1 MSSQDQG
8 RFNSSPTVSLI
19 TCLIFCFQFG
29 TTISYNALVSPIYKD
44 CNTSLY
50 TIPINN
56 YKPLVLDLTNTFI
69 WTTCSSSTKHH
80 TIPSSS
86 SCEAANKPGNCT
98 IGLKDDCTTELFNP
112 VSRKCGSGLVTFTTL
127 TTNSTDGHNP
137 LYAVNVTNITAL
149 CAPKKLLELLPKY
162 SIGIAGLASSNL
174 SLPLQLS
181 SRANIEKQFALCL
194 PASGRGIAIF
204 GTGPY
209 YLMGMVE
216 RNVSSMLKYTP
227 LIKNPLSSSYYINV
241 TGITINMQSL
251 QIPETAF
258 LGGALLSS
266 VSPYTILR
274 EDIYHPFLSAYST
287 ATQYIP
293 RMAPVK
299 PFDLCYDSRNLSST
313 RMGAC
318 LAFVPNQT
326 VQNVPMV
333 IGGFQMEN
341 NFLLFDL
348 EKARLACAPEP
359 HYKKRGTERRVKV
372 DRKFVTLQIG
382 VEKFTLKL
390 PKFSLPLPSSFPFRR
405 LLFCMERVTNRAE

>member
-8 RFNSSPTVSLI
+8 RFNFPPTVSLI
-19 TCLIFCFQFG
+19 TCLLFCFQFG

-44 CNTSLY
+44 SNTSLY

-69 WTTCSSSTKHH
+69 WTTCSNSTKHH

-98 IGLKDDCTTELFNP
+98 IGSKDDCTTELFNP

-149 CAPKKLLELLPKY
+149 CAPKKLLELLPKD

-194 PASGRGIAIF
+194 PASGRGVAIF

-227 LIKNPLSSSYYINV
+227 LIKNHLSSSYYINV

-293 RMAPVK
+293 RVTPVK

-313 RMGAC
+313 RMGYGVPGISFTLQGGIYNWTIFGANALVMAATNAAC
-318 LAFVPNQT
+318 LAFLPNQT

-348 EKARLACAPEP
+348 EKARLGMSGLL
-359 HYKKRGTERRVKV
+359 Y
-372 DRKFVTLQIG
+372 G
-382 VEKFTLKL
+382 VMTTCNNFNYTY
-390 PKFSLPLPSSFPFRR
+390 P
-405 LLFCMERVTNRAE
+405 